1 MRSTALLMVL
11 AGCAA
16 LGVAW
21 WSEYTLGHVPCGLC
35 LWERWPYRVLAG
47 LGLLGLVL
55 PRDAARGALWL
66 CMPVLLVAAFLGG
79 LHVGVEQGWWPSPL
93 PECRAPTFHGGSF
106 AQRLASM
113 PRRPAK
119 PCDAATYLV
128 PGVPLSM
135 AALGGIYA
143 LALIPVVRRGLRI
156 RAKFRG
162 RGRKTI
168 QG

>member
-11 AGCAA
+11 AGFVA

-21 WSEYTLGHVPCGLC
+21 WSQYALGHVPCGLC
-35 LWERWPYRVLAG
+35 LWERWPYRILIVLGG
-47 LGLLGLVL
+47 LATVL
-55 PRDAARGALWL
+55 PRDMARSLLWL
-66 CMPVLLVAAFLGG
+66 CLPVLLCAFG
-79 LHVGVEQGWWPSPL
+79 LSVVHVGVEQGWWASPL

-106 AQRLASM
+106 AERLASM

-128 PGVPLSM
+128 PGVPVSM
-135 AALGGIYA
+135 AMMDGIYA
-143 LALIPVVRRGLRI
+143 LALIPLVRRGLRI

>member
-1 MRSTALLMVL
+1 MRQTALLMVL

-21 WSEYTLGHVPCGLC
+21 WSEHILGHVPCGLC
-35 LWERWPYRVLAG
+35 LWERWPYRILVG
-47 LGLLGLVL
+47 FGLLGMVL
-55 PRDAARGALWL
+55 PRDVARGAVVM
-66 CMPVLLVAAFLGG
+66 CVPVLLVAAGLGFM
-79 LHVGVEQGWWPSPL
+79 HVGVEQGWWPSPL

-113 PRRPAK
+113 PARPAK
-119 PCDAATYLV
+119 PCDAPTYLL

-135 AALGGIYA
+135 AALGSLYA
-143 LALIPVVRRGLRI
+143 LGLIPFVRRGTQVRT
-156 RAKFRG
+156 RFRG
-162 RGRKTI
+162 RGRKSI